1 MLVGNSRVG
10 EGKSDYFFVNVTVER
25 GVSGFSAKVE

>member
-10 EGKSDYFFVNVTVER
+10 EGKSDNVFVNVTVE
-25 GVSGFSAKVE
+25 SGGEGFI

>member
-1 MLVGNSRVG
+1 MLVGKLRVG
-10 EGKSDYFFVNVTVER
+10 EGKSDIFFKMLLWRV